1 MTKEP
6 DRIIFFIINIING
19 IVIILN
25 IFSKLLSYILEDDK
39 RI

>member
-6 DRIIFFIINIING
+6 DRIIFFIIIING